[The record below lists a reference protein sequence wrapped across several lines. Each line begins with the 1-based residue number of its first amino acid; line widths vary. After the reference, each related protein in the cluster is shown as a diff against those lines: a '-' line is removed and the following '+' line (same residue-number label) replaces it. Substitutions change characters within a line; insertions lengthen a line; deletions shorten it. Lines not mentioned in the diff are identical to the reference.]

1 LSDPDLQNHIDKVFE
16 QYKNRFRD
24 FEILLTVVIGS
35 GIVILAVPLGQYYFM
50 YVELQDNVQRLV
62 DILDEISRSSL
73 SPARNM
79 TEIIAGLNASSVLV
93 NNTIQNK
100 TTEIAAPVKAINS
113 NLSNLANNISA
124 ILNVQQVPS
133 IDLLI
138 ETVNSTKNTTDQ
150 LSANLSEVRKPTI
163 ISQNTNQ
170 SLTSVI
176 SNVSAIAND
185 TKQLLIVPNLMDALR
200 KFNTSRSEINNFVE
214 SWKSLE
220 TPFGEL
226 PIGLTNLLAIL
237 PVGLVAGYVICILSL
252 DHAMH
257 ARERLHHLYKKYYN
271 LEIINY
277 DKEITTLAPIWLD
290 PISKGKLSKLKKIAQ
305 LLVLVVP
312 IIMIFSLSVYLILN
326 IWYTLEPHLILAG
339 ETYTDNLGLLKSLLT
354 RNSVEF
360 NESDLVIG
368 DLPLFFNTSGS
379 FYKDIYLNLYVIVIP
394 FFLVIVI
401 VLRSYFRYSI
411 PQRRP
416 HA

>member
-1 LSDPDLQNHIDKVFE
+1 LADPDLQDHIDKVFE

-24 FEILLTVVIGS
+24 FEILLTVIIGS

-62 DILDEISRSSL
+62 DILDEIFRSSL
-73 SPARNM
+73 SPARDM
-79 TEIIAGLNASSVLV
+79 TDIIAGLNASSVLV

-100 TTEIAAPVKAINS
+100 TAEIAAPVTAINS

-133 IDLLI
+133 IEPLI
-138 ETVNSTKNTTDQ
+138 ETINSTKNTTDQ
-150 LSANLSEVRKPTI
+150 LSANFSEVTKRSM
-163 ISQNTNQ
+163 ISQSANQ

-176 SNVSAIAND
+176 TNVSTIASN
-185 TKQLLIVPNLMDALR
+185 TKQILIVPNLMDALR
-200 KFNTSRSEINNFVE
+200 KFNTSRSEINDFAE

-237 PVGLVAGYVICILSL
+237 PVGLVVGYVICILSL
-252 DHAMH
+252 DHAMR
-257 ARERLHHLYKKYYN
+257 ARERLYHLYRKYYN
-271 LEIINY
+271 LEIIDY
-277 DKEITTLAPIWLD
+277 DNEITTLAPIWLD
-290 PISKGKLSKLKKIAQ
+290 PISKSKLKKIAQ

-312 IIMIFSLSVYLILN
+312 IILIFSLSVYLILN
-326 IWYTLEPHLILAG
+326 IWYTLEPHLIIAG
-339 ETYTDNLGLLKSLLT
+339 ETYTNSLGLLKSLLT

-379 FYKDIYLNLYVIVIP
+379 FYKDIYLNLYRVISP
-394 FFLVIVI
+394 FFLVVAI
-401 VLRSYFRYSI
+401 VL
-411 PQRRP
+411 
-416 HA
+416 

>member
-1 LSDPDLQNHIDKVFE
+1 LADPDLQDHIDKVFE

-24 FEILLTVVIGS
+24 FEILLTVIIGS

-62 DILDEISRSSL
+62 DILDEIFRSSL
-73 SPARNM
+73 SPARDM
-79 TEIIAGLNASSVLV
+79 TDIIAGLNASSVLV

-100 TTEIAAPVKAINS
+100 TAEIAAPVTAINS

-133 IDLLI
+133 IESLI
-138 ETVNSTKNTTDQ
+138 ETINSTKNTTDQ
-150 LSANLSEVRKPTI
+150 LSANFSEVTTPSM
-163 ISQNTNQ
+163 ISQSANQ

-176 SNVSAIAND
+176 TNVSTIASN
-185 TKQLLIVPNLMDALR
+185 TKQILIVPNLMDALR
-200 KFNTSRSEINNFVE
+200 KFNTSRSEINDFVE

-237 PVGLVAGYVICILSL
+237 PVGLVVGYVICILSL
-252 DHAMH
+252 DHAMR
-257 ARERLHHLYKKYYN
+257 ARERLYHLYRKYYN
-271 LEIINY
+271 LEIIDY
-277 DKEITTLAPIWLD
+277 DNEITTLAPIWLD
-290 PISKGKLSKLKKIAQ
+290 PISKSKLKKIAQ

-312 IIMIFSLSVYLILN
+312 IILIFSLSVYLILN
-326 IWYTLEPHLILAG
+326 IWYTLEPHLIIAG
-339 ETYTDNLGLLKSLLT
+339 ETYTNSLGLLKSLLT

-379 FYKDIYLNLYVIVIP
+379 FYKDIYLNLYRFISP
-394 FFLVIVI
+394 FFLVVAI
-401 VLRSYFRYSI
+401 VLYSYFTYPKRML
-411 PQRRP
+411 P